1 LDLLAGFVDLARV
14 GYAQANNKSMTATS
28 TQPDSFSPRYTGILA
43 VFRCFDLPFFQ
54 KSTAKKQN
62 FIEEVSKTTYHDTVT
77 QPRMTRNTNSF
88 DPPTDE
94 PANRATNCGCTTS
107 RVHQSS
113 DLNSANNRT
122 HGQLHPTTSPVIKRL
137 NGLERVTMSTPRRVE
152 SIRSHADKAQF
163 LGARSQ

>member
-1 LDLLAGFVDLARV
+1 
-14 GYAQANNKSMTATS
+14 MTAR

-43 VFRCFDLPFFQ
+43 VLIVLFG

-62 FIEEVSKTTYHDTVT
+62 FIEEVSKTTYLDTMT
-77 QPRMTRNTNSF
+77 QHRMMRNTNSF

-122 HGQLHPTTSPVIKRL
+122 HGQLHPTTSSAKKDSMTSRESTFPRL
-137 NGLERVTMSTPRRVE
+137 GV
-152 SIRSHADKAQF
+152 
-163 LGARSQ
+163 